1 MVDGHYS
8 TAAMMKISEEYILG
22 VQTVSTSK
30 SNTRKLVEK
39 LVPVIIEAKRTE
51 EEIKPYNNNM
61 SVSIFELLRRK

>member
-30 SNTRKLVEK
+30 SNTRKLAEK
-39 LVPVIIEAKRTE
+39 LVPVIIEAKE
-51 EEIKPYNNNM
+51 QK
-61 SVSIFELLRRK
+61 KK

>member
-30 SNTRKLVEK
+30 SNTRKLAEK

-61 SVSIFELLRRK
+61 AVSIFELLRRK